1 MRINEKFFAITRDKA
16 LAMYQAGYLTSAGYL
31 VTIKGILVPDSVDL
45 KIPSVSGFCQEW
57 GLPRSSFYR
66 GISKLEKNGHGKL
79 EPSGESV
86 FSCQGLKPK
95 SDKVKRKIEP
105 KKEVSFPKSD
115 CPESGNECPA
125 SKIHCLEC
133 ETLEPENPHCEP
145 VSEPLKERQIFI
157 EDNLTYLSLDPER
170 AREEK
175 ISIAHSSFFS
185 EEVFTQEG
193 SLDKAY
199 LSDPEYLYFKAV
211 YDKTALV
218 IKNPTVLANMRAQY
232 LGRWEGNE
240 QTYTSPSEQADMVM
254 LEPDRGIKRVEQQ
267 PITLAKKINPI
278 VNTTPTV
285 EIDSQLAT
293 KKVDPFFPAKSP
305 MSYRRELAKNSTT
318 IFLSPEQEDEF
329 FEQYRHYLK
338 ATNSKLLPGSIDAI
352 ALAALKRI
360 NKSEANAGDRA
371 VLKMWEQGELKNFV
385 GAKFDAMAT
394 RISDALDRVASM
406 GQMSNYQY
414 T

>member
-16 LAMYQAGYLTSAGYL
+16 LAMYEAGYLTAAGYL

-45 KIPSVSGFCQEW
+45 RIPSVSGFCQEW

-79 EPSGESV
+79 EPTGESV

-95 SDKVKRKIEP
+95 SDKIKP
-105 KKEVSFPKSD
+105 KKQDKTSD
-115 CPESGNECPA
+115 LECPTSGIECPA
-125 SKIHCLEC
+125 SEIECLTF
-133 ETLEPENPHCEP
+133 ETVAPENPHCEP
-145 VSEPLKERQIFI
+145 VLEALKEREIKE

-170 AREEK
+170 AREKKLESA
-175 ISIAHSSFFS
+175 IEIFS
-185 EEVFTQEG
+185 EEVSTQEG
-193 SLDKAY
+193 SSDKAY
-199 LSDPEYLYFKAV
+199 LSDPEYLYCKAV

-218 IKNPTVLANMRAQY
+218 IKNPIVLAKMRVQY

-240 QTYTSPSEQADMVM
+240 QTYTSLSEQADMVT
-254 LEPDRGIKRVEQQ
+254 LEPDREIKRVEQQ

-278 VNTTPTV
+278 VDGIPAI
-285 EIDSQLAT
+285 EINSQLAT
-293 KKVDPFFPAKSP
+293 KKTDPFFPAKSP

-318 IFLSPEQEDEF
+318 IFPSPEQEDEF

-338 ATNSKLLPGSIDAI
+338 ATNPKLLPGNIEAI

-360 NKSEANAGDRA
+360 NSSATNAGDRA
-371 VLKMWEQGELKNFV
+371 VLKMWESGELKDFI
-385 GAKFDAMAT
+385 GATYDAMA
-394 RISDALDRVASM
+394 SRVADARERIDRALNNNR
-406 GQMSNYQY
+406 GYQHAF
-414 T
+414 

>member
-1 MRINEKFFAITRDKA
+1 M
-16 LAMYQAGYLTSAGYL
+16 
-31 VTIKGILVPDSVDL
+31 
-45 KIPSVSGFCQEW
+45 
-57 GLPRSSFYR
+57 
-66 GISKLEKNGHGKL
+66 
-79 EPSGESV
+79 
-86 FSCQGLKPK
+86 
-95 SDKVKRKIEP
+95 
-105 KKEVSFPKSD
+105 
-115 CPESGNECPA
+115 
-125 SKIHCLEC
+125 
-133 ETLEPENPHCEP
+133 
-145 VSEPLKERQIFI
+145 
-157 EDNLTYLSLDPER
+157 
-170 AREEK
+170 
-175 ISIAHSSFFS
+175 
-185 EEVFTQEG
+185 
-193 SLDKAY
+193 DKAY
-199 LSDPEYLYFKAV
+199 LSDPEYLYFEAV
-211 YDKTALV
+211 YDKTALA
-218 IKNPTVLANMRAQY
+218 IKNSIVLAKMRAQY

-240 QTYTSPSEQADMVM
+240 QTYTNPPEQADMVT
-254 LEPDRGIKRVEQQ
+254 LEPDREIKGVEQQ

>member
-16 LAMYQAGYLTSAGYL
+16 LVMYQSGYLTAAGYL

-45 KIPSVSGFCQEW
+45 KIPSISGFCQEW

-66 GISKLEKNGHGKL
+66 GISKLEKNGHGRL
-79 EPSGESV
+79 EPTSESV

-95 SDKVKRKIEP
+95 SDKIKRKIEP
-105 KKEVSFPKSD
+105 KKEASFPKSD
-115 CPESGNECPA
+115 CLESGNECPA
-125 SKIHCLEC
+125 SGNDCLTF
-133 ETLEPENPHCEP
+133 ETVAPENPQYES
-145 VSEPLKERQIFI
+145 VLEVLKEREIKE

-175 ISIAHSSFFS
+175 KLENAIEIFL

-193 SLDKAY
+193 SLDKPY
-199 LSDPEYLYFKAV
+199 LLDPEYLHFKAV
-211 YDKTALV
+211 YDKAALV
-218 IKNPTVLANMRAQY
+218 IKNPIVLANMRAQY

-240 QTYTSPSEQADMVM
+240 QTHTSPSEQVKIDT
-254 LEPDRGIKRVEQQ
+254 LEPDREIKQAVIQ
-267 PITLAKKINPI
+267 PVTLEEKINLI
-278 VNTTPTV
+278 VDTTPTV
-285 EIDSQLAT
+285 EINSQLAT

-305 MSYRRELAKNSTT
+305 ILYRRELAKNSTT
-318 IFLSPEQEDEF
+318 IFPSPEQEDEF

-338 ATNSKLLPGSIDAI
+338 ATNPKLLPGSIEAI
-352 ALAALKRI
+352 ALAAIKRI

-371 VLKMWEQGELKNFV
+371 VLKMWESGELKNFV
-385 GAKFDAMAT
+385 GAKFDSMAT
-394 RISDALDRVASM
+394 KISNALDRVASM
-406 GQMSNYQY
+406 GQKSNYQY